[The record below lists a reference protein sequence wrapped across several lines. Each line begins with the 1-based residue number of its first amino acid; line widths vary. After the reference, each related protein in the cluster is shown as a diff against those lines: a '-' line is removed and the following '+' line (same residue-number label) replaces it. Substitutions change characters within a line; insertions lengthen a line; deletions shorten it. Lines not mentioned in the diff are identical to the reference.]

1 MDTISKKRIRQDN
14 MKALIETYL
23 KGAGLTQRQFCQNNN
38 IALSTFQFHL
48 RKYRQQSIADSE
60 PIAHFIP
67 LTLSDQASPSG
78 RYSECEIAWPNG
90 LVIRF
95 STTPAPDYLLA
106 LIKANSQR
114 I

>member
-1 MDTISKKRIRQDN
+1 MDTFSKRRARRDN

-23 KGAGLTQRQFCQNNN
+23 KGTGLTQRQFCLNSN

-48 RKYRQQSIADSE
+48 RKYRQQAITYSE
-60 PIAHFIP
+60 PSAHFIP
-67 LTLSDQASPSG
+67 LTLSDQLSPFNKPSA
-78 RYSECEIAWPNG
+78 CEMAWPNG
-90 LVIRF
+90 VVVRF